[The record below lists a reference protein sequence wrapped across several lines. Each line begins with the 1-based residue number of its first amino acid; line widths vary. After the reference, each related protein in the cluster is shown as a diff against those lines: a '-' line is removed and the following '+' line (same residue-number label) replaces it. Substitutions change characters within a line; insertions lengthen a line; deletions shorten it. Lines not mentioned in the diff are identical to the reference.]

1 MFRISFPFDGWM
13 VMAPRPPSNNTGAGR
28 DIFAA
33 SAAAALA
40 VSDGEEVDEGEFEDL
55 DETLDDALMSSLLL
69 SPFGDFSLVSSSSKS
84 FSSEVGAVVAAGA
97 ETSVVATWDFSVV
110 VVAAVLDSFPS
121 SFPVAVVIVASA
133 GTSALSMS
141 SASNESWNLISLK
154 LLLSPPFKLWVPFKL
169 WLSTTSLI
177 TSWIS
182 SHPEIL
188 WNPSMR
194 DEDDSCFS
202 RTCSGLL
209 LLLLV
214 TLLLSMTTTT
224 DLFGVSESPFSSSF
238 LLLSPVLLLVRLG
251 VVSDPSV
258 EDVGLSDRC

>member
-28 DIFAA
+28 ETFTA

-40 VSDGEEVDEGEFEDL
+40 ASDGDEEGEFEDS
-55 DETLDDALMSSLLL
+55 DETLDDVFVPSLLL
-69 SPFGDFSLVSSSSKS
+69 SPIRDLSLVSPSQLSFSSSKVV
-84 FSSEVGAVVAAGA
+84 EAVVAAGA
-97 ETSVVATWDFSVV
+97 ESSLVVTWDFSVAA
-110 VVAAVLDSFPS
+110 VAAVLESF
-121 SFPVAVVIVASA
+121 SFSLPVSVVIVASA
-133 GTSALSMS
+133 GTSPLSMS

-154 LLLSPPFKLWVPFKL
+154 LLLSPPFKLWMSLKL